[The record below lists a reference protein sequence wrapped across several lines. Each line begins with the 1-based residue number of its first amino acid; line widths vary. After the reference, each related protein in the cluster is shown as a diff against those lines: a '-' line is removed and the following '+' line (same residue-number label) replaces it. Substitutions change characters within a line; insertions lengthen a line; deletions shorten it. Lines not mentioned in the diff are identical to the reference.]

1 MKNKIAAVVLAA
13 ASGISLVG
21 CQSLSEK
28 IEFGLGI
35 KVNAVTAAA
44 TATVN
49 VTAVAAAFDKEG
61 KVLAA
66 DIDVYQVP
74 YKVVEGVL
82 TLDTTKKQTAYAG
95 ANVVNSKKEL
105 GEIYGMSAVAGLE
118 WFQQAEK
125 LEEYFV
131 GKTVEEIKAVIV
143 EGDLPAS
150 ISGAEVDAISRISIG
165 VSDYVGALEEA
176 FALKQAQEAKAGEG
190 EELKVAVSGVVAGK
204 ATGFDITFGGIALD
218 GSDVVVGAMADV
230 VQVSLVVDAAPE
242 IDTVGLDTTK
252 AAYVASPANGDVW
265 KSKRNLGA
273 AYGMKSASAIS
284 KEWFEQAD
292 ALQAAL
298 IGLSAEELA
307 NFEFDA
313 TTFKVLDE
321 ELLASVTIK
330 VNGYLQ
336 AWTKAILVAE

>member
-13 ASGISLVG
+13 ASGLSLVG

-44 TATVN
+44 TVTVN
-49 VTAVAAAFDKEG
+49 VTSVAAAFDKDG
-61 KVLAA
+61 KVLGA

-82 TLDTTKKQTAYAG
+82 TLDATKKQTAYAG

-131 GKTVEEIKAVIV
+131 GKTVAEIKAVVV

-150 ISGAEVDAISRISIG
+150 ISGAEVDAISRISIS
-165 VSDYVGALEEA
+165 VTDYVAALEEA
-176 FALKQAQEAKAGEG
+176 FALKQSQETKAGEG
-190 EELKVAVSGVVAGK
+190 EALKVAVSGVVAGN
-204 ATGFDITFGGIALD
+204 AAGFDITFGGIALD
-218 GSDVVVGAMADV
+218 SSDVVVGAMADV
-230 VQVSLVVDAAPE
+230 VQVKLAVDTAPE
-242 IDTVGLDTTK
+242 VDTIALDTTK
-252 AAYVASPANGDVW
+252 LP
-265 KSKRNLGA
+265 
-273 AYGMKSASAIS
+273 M
-284 KEWFEQAD
+284 
-292 ALQAAL
+292 LQAQPMAML
-298 IGLSAEELA
+298 G
-307 NFEFDA
+307 NPN
-313 TTFKVLDE
+313 
-321 ELLASVTIK
+321 VT
-330 VNGYLQ
+330 
-336 AWTKAILVAE
+336 LVMPME